1 MLSISNNFITNKR
14 KGFTFAEIIVSLAVI
29 ISFAYGTV
37 VVAKNYF
44 DAGRYNTAKTDVA
57 AISMA
62 VSQYKFEIGNYPA
75 SLNDLLVKVEQYGPW
90 LSADIKDPWG
100 NDYRYSYDNNTGTYA
115 VWSCGSDGKDSSGSK
130 PTEFKEDDIG
140 IIGH

>member
-1 MLSISNNFITNKR
+1 MLSISTNFIKNKR

-29 ISFAYGTV
+29 ISFAYGAI

-62 VSQYKFEIGNYPA
+62 VSQYKFDIGSYPA
-75 SLNDLLVKVEQYGPW
+75 SLNDLSVKVEQYGPW
-90 LSADIKDPWG
+90 LSTISKDPWG
-100 NDYRYSYDNNTGTYA
+100 NDYQYSYDDNTGTYA
-115 VWSCGSDGKDSSGSK
+115 VWSYGSDGKDSSGSK
-130 PTEFKEDDIG
+130 PTEFKDDDIG
-140 IIGH
+140 FVGH